1 MTSIW
6 LPFLG
11 GFVLG
16 AVIGSF
22 LATLVLRWPQ
32 GQSVMRGRS
41 QCDGCG
47 RPLGPLELVP
57 LASFALLGG
66 RCRTCGA
73 RIDRRHFRIELAAGL
88 IGAISLFASP
98 DLVGLAGALFGW
110 ILLGLALLDLE
121 HFWLPDALTL
131 PLLVLGLLAGIL
143 VPEPPL
149 VDRLIGVVAGYG
161 MLTLIAVAY
170 RRFRGREG
178 LGGGDPKL
186 LAAIGA
192 WLGWQALPTV
202 LLGASL
208 VGLAIFA
215 AAWIRGRRVDGQTRM
230 PLGTLMAL
238 AAWPTWLASLTVVT
252 R

>member
-1 MTSIW
+1 MPLW
-6 LPFLG
+6 LPPLG
-11 GFVLG
+11 GFFLG

-32 GQSVMRGRS
+32 GRSVMRGRS

-47 RPLGPLELVP
+47 RALGPIELLPLG
-57 LASFALLGG
+57 SFALLGG

-73 RIDRRHFRIELAAGL
+73 RIDPRHPAIELAAAL
-88 IGAISLFASP
+88 IGALSLLASP
-98 DLVGLAGALFGW
+98 DWAGVAGALFGW
-110 ILLGLALLDLE
+110 MLLGLALLDLE

-131 PLLVLGLLAGIL
+131 PLLGLGLLAGL
-143 VPEPPL
+143 VLPHPPL
-149 VDRLIGVVAGYG
+149 PDRLIGAAAGYA
-161 MLTLIAVAY
+161 MLALIAFIYQHV
-170 RRFRGREG
+170 RKRQG

-192 WLGWQALPTV
+192 WLGWQALPIV

-208 VGLAIFA
+208 FGLTIVA
-215 AAWIRGRRVDGQTRM
+215 AARLGGRRIDGRTRM

-238 AAWPTWLASLTVVT
+238 AAWPAWLWSITGGNG
-252 R
+252 